1 MRILS
6 LTKQIGR
13 GAENK
18 FFRVV
23 FFIGLCAIFSLASSC
38 AQTKNTAQKST
49 AETKPQAAANLPPR
63 RVTQVDDTKIK
74 QLLKPGG
81 KPLLVNFWATWC
93 IPCREEFPDLVK
105 IDHEYRGKINFF
117 TVSID
122 FIEELNTGVPKFL
135 SEMKAEMPTYLLTG
149 ADENTL
155 ISSIAKDWSGGLPF
169 TILYNEKGEITYLH
183 QGKVKHETLKSEIE
197 KTLGEK
203 MRRSEKP
210 FVNFNFASRFLY
222 VLTVRKTHRE
232 HSGLIKKQTEL
243 RKTSRNY

>member
-6 LTKQIGR
+6 LTKQTGR

-23 FFIGLCAIFSLASSC
+23 FFTSLCAFFSLTNSC
-38 AQTKNTAQKST
+38 AQTKNPAQKSP
-49 AETKPQAAANLPPR
+49 AETKSRTANLP
-63 RVTQVDDTKIK
+63 RVTQIDDAKIK
-74 QLLKPGG
+74 QLLKPSG

-105 IDHEYRGKINFF
+105 IDHEYRGKIDFF
-117 TVSID
+117 TVSLD

-135 SEMKAEMPTYLLTG
+135 SEMKAEMPTYLLTS

-155 ISSIAKDWSGGLPF
+155 ISSIAKDWNGGLPF
-169 TILYNEKGEITYLH
+169 TILYNEKGEITYLR

-197 KTLGEK
+197 KTLGEVK
-203 MRRSEKP
+203 
-210 FVNFNFASRFLY
+210 
-222 VLTVRKTHRE
+222 
-232 HSGLIKKQTEL
+232 
-243 RKTSRNY
+243 

>member
-1 MRILS
+1 MGS
-6 LTKQIGR
+6 

-23 FFIGLCAIFSLASSC
+23 FFIGFCAFFSLTNSC
-38 AQTKNTAQKST
+38 AQTKNTPQKST
-49 AETKPQAAANLPPR
+49 AEMKPRTAANLP
-63 RVTQVDDTKIK
+63 RVTQIDDAKIK

-93 IPCREEFPDLVK
+93 GPCREEFPDLIK
-105 IDHEYRGKINFF
+105 IDHEYRGKIDFI
-117 TVSID
+117 TVSLD

-135 SEMKAEMPTYLLTG
+135 SEMKAEMPTYLLTS

-155 ISSIAKDWSGGLPF
+155 ISSIAKDWNGGLPF

-197 KTLGEK
+197 KTLEVK
-203 MRRSEKP
+203 
-210 FVNFNFASRFLY
+210 
-222 VLTVRKTHRE
+222 
-232 HSGLIKKQTEL
+232 
-243 RKTSRNY
+243 